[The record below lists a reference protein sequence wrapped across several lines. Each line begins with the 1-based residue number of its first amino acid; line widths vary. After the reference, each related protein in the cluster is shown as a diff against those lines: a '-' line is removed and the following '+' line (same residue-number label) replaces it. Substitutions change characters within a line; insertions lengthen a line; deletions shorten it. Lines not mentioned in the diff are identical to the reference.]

1 MAILEST
8 LAPSSDA
15 YKANRAGM
23 LALISR
29 MRALEERTRAASAGA
44 KDRFHKRGQ
53 LLPRERVALVLDPG
67 APFIELSTL
76 AGYMFDVPDA
86 DKSVPGGGVIAGIGF
101 VAGVRC
107 MVSANDS
114 GIDAGA
120 LQAYG
125 LDKTLRVQELAL
137 ENKLPYVQLVE
148 SAGANLLRY
157 RVEDFVRGG
166 NIFRNLARLS
176 AAGLPVVTVTH
187 GSSTAGGA
195 YQTGLSDYIVMV
207 RGRTRAFLAG
217 PPLLKAA
224 TGEIATEEEL
234 GGAEMHTSISG
245 LGDYLAEDDRDA
257 LRIARDIMANL
268 EWDRPS
274 PDQTLHRPPRH
285 DPEELLGIMAMDHK
299 RPVDMRQVIARIID
313 DSDFIEFGANYGP
326 ATVCGH
332 ARIEGQAIGII
343 TNNGPLDPAGA
354 NKATHFIQAC
364 CQSRT
369 PLLYLNN
376 TTGYMVGRAYEE
388 AGMIKHGSKMIQAV
402 TSATVPQITIY
413 CGASF
418 GAGNYGMCGRGFHPR
433 FCFSWP
439 NAKTAVMGGE
449 QAAETMA
456 IVTEAAAIRRGKP
469 VEKDKIDQMKAQ
481 IIGVFDGQMDVFSTS
496 ARVLDDGVID
506 PRDTRAYWPRCW
518 RSAARPKR
526 ASRGACSFRSRGHER
541 RIDETKAVPRHPD
554 RQSRRDRAADH
565 ADRAPSRLWRGRGLF
580 GCRPRCTAC
589 ARRGSGHS
597 HRRGVAGAILS
608 QDRGDHGGRESQR
621 RRRCSSGLRLSGRE
635 RRFRPRLPGCGPGV
649 YRAVA
654 RSHQGDGQQ
663 GRRQDHHAGGGRTLC
678 SRLSRRRSE
687 RRGDARGG
695 EEHRISGDDQG
706 RRRRRRS
713 RHAAGHGCRRRSP
726 IRCAARD
733 PRRRA
738 RSAIRPSFWSA
749 QFSIRATLKSR
760 CSATRSAM
768 PSISASAIARCSA
781 GIRN

>member
-1 MAILEST
+1 MAIIDNTISPT
-8 LAPSSDA
+8 GAA
-15 YKANRAGM
+15 FQTNRDGM
-23 LALISR
+23 LGLIAR
-29 MRALEERTRAASAGA
+29 MRELEARTRKASAAA
-44 KDRFHKRGQ
+44 KDRFHQRGQ

-67 APFIELSTL
+67 APFLELSTL
-76 AGYMFDVPDA
+76 AGYMFDTPDPA
-86 DKSVPGGGVIAGIGF
+86 KSVPGGGVIAGIGF
-101 VAGVRC
+101 VSGVRC
-107 MVSANDS
+107 MVSANDAA
-114 GIDAGA
+114 IDAGA
-120 LQAYG
+120 LQPYG

-137 ENKLPYVQLVE
+137 ENRLPYVQLVE

-234 GGAEMHTSISG
+234 GGAEMHTAISG
-245 LGDYLAEDDRDA
+245 LGDYLAEDDRDG
-257 LRIARDIMANL
+257 LRIAREIMGRLN
-268 EWDRPS
+268 WDRPS
-274 PDQTLHRPPRH
+274 HEACAAKPPRY
-285 DPEELLGIMAMDHK
+285 DQEELLGIMPLDHK
-299 RPVDMRQVIARIID
+299 RPVDMRQVIARIVD
-313 DSDFIEFGANYGP
+313 DSDFVEMSPNYGP

-332 ARIEGQAIGII
+332 ARIEGEAIGIV

-369 PLLYLNN
+369 PILYLNN

-456 IVTEAAAIRRGKP
+456 IVTEAAAARRGKP
-469 VEKDKIDQMKAQ
+469 VERDKLDAMKAQ
-481 IIGVFDGQMDVFSTS
+481 IIGVFDSQMDVFATS

-506 PRDTRAYWPRCW
+506 PRDTRAVLSEVLAICREAEARAPQRMQF
-518 RSAARPKR
+518 SVARP
-526 ASRGACSFRSRGHER
+526 
-541 RIDETKAVPRHPD
+541 
-554 RQSRRDRAADH
+554 
-565 ADRAPSRLWRGRGLF
+565 
-580 GCRPRCTAC
+580 
-589 ARRGSGHS
+589 
-597 HRRGVAGAILS
+597 
-608 QDRGDHGGRESQR
+608 
-621 RRRCSSGLRLSGRE
+621 
-635 RRFRPRLPGCGPGV
+635 
-649 YRAVA
+649 
-654 RSHQGDGQQ
+654 
-663 GRRQDHHAGGGRTLC
+663 
-678 SRLSRRRSE
+678 
-687 RRGDARGG
+687 
-695 EEHRISGDDQG
+695 
-706 RRRRRRS
+706 
-713 RHAAGHGCRRRSP
+713 
-726 IRCAARD
+726 
-733 PRRRA
+733 
-738 RSAIRPSFWSA
+738 
-749 QFSIRATLKSR
+749 
-760 CSATRSAM
+760 
-768 PSISASAIARCSA
+768 
-781 GIRN
+781 